1 MVNDITFQV
10 SPLNNLASANIWNPI
25 FIASGSQNKGTRFTA
40 TGSFG
45 TVVGVSAIVNSD
57 TTFVGWSYTSGSKT
71 NIFNSGSTIQVTLNG
86 SGSTLYAL
94 VENNVVSASFCYYA
108 SDPTGTADCEAC
120 ATTKTLYYDGSLLS
134 GSSYT
139 SLTWFKDSNTA
150 TTADAGYYKLV
161 NTEVN
166 TPIYQ
171 VSAGPVQTKTLIGY
185 CSDAILTC

>member
-1 MVNDITFQV
+1 MYLWFACLCVFLCFSV
-10 SPLNNLASANIWNPI
+10 CLFVCLFACLFVCLFVCLFECLGVCLFVCLNVWVFVCL
-25 FIASGSQNKGTRFTA
+25 
-40 TGSFG
+40 
-45 TVVGVSAIVNSD
+45 
-57 TTFVGWSYTSGSKT
+57 FVG
-71 NIFNSGSTIQVTLNG
+71 L
-86 SGSTLYAL
+86 L
-94 VENNVVSASFCYYA
+94 VWVVVSASFCYYT

-139 SLTWFKDSNTA
+139 SLTWFKDSNIA